1 MSTVSSADPM
11 PIPDLARGAR
21 FRAMALNR
29 LVCVVA
35 AIAVLMLTAPAAG
48 ASPLLQST
56 GSSFAGVAI
65 QQWVGQSATLYG
77 LNINW
82 QVSSSVI
89 GLNNF
94 GQNQVDFAA
103 SDIPYSAQ
111 QSTYYPSQPYQ
122 YMPDVAG
129 GLSFMFNLN
138 GTDGQQITNLNL
150 NTSLIGQ
157 IFLGKITNWNSSAIA
172 AANPQLAGD
181 LPNQKIIPV
190 YRSDASGENYL
201 LSDYLLQMD
210 GSEFQA
216 AQTAFNSGNPGQPT
230 ATWPVPAQGSNPS
243 PTVYPG
249 WGQGNLVGQSGSDN
263 AANYVAAVSSLG
275 SITYVE
281 TAYAKEHAFPVAS
294 LINASGAPVQ
304 PTSLNVSTALEKAIL
319 HADLTQNLSGVYTD
333 PVANAYPLSAYS
345 YLVTPCSPQL
355 AAAQGTS
362 CASFTAAGVP
372 QPGPTS
378 PLDPQKGKEIGQ
390 FVDFLACAGQQKM
403 AQLGYSPLPPNL
415 VQEDFDAIGR
425 LNGAKE
431 PPPRLG
437 CRLRESLRQGHDPE
451 PRRAHDRRPDR
462 WRSESRWADHR
473 RRYGT
478 WSRFDRQR
486 VDGRRGQRVHGRRG
500 QWVHGRRGHWCGC
513 RQRRAHRGRKSSRV
527 RHRQRQARARV
538 DRGDGPVQVPED
550 RRALVCRPI
559 PGVAQPA
566 RLLRWG
572 APPRRH
578 RIRSSPR
585 RDEEEAKAW
594 RSRAGAG
601 YGAGGMNAPGR
612 AGVRP
617 HGRAT

>member
-431 PPPRLG
+431 PPRVSAADCANPYVKGTIPNPGGPTIVGQTGGGPNPGGPTTGGGTEPGAGSTASGSTAGGASGSTAGGASGSTAGGATGAVAAKGGLTAAEKQPG
-437 CRLRESLRQGHDPE
+437 TPSSTASSCPCR
-451 PRRAHDRRPDR
+451 PRRRARPSTRGSTRSRLPSNPWRRPTC
-462 WRSESRWADHR
+462 SPTSV
-473 RRYGT
+473 G
-478 WSRFDRQR
+478 
-486 VDGRRGQRVHGRRG
+486 
-500 QWVHGRRGHWCGC
+500 
-513 RQRRAHRGRKSSRV
+513 
-527 RHRQRQARARV
+527 
-538 DRGDGPVQVPED
+538 
-550 RRALVCRPI
+550 
-559 PGVAQPA
+559 
-566 RLLRWG
+566 
-572 APPRRH
+572 
-578 RIRSSPR
+578 RSSSSP
-585 RDEEEAKAW
+585 
-594 RSRAGAG
+594 SYSVLPSSG
-601 YGAGGMNAPGR
+601 
-612 AGVRP
+612 
-617 HGRAT
+617 